1 MKVLITIVSRNINE
15 VTTVILYSFFQKL
28 HNNRK
33 AQNEN
38 KQIKIKKCS

>member
-15 VTTVILYSFFQKL
+15 VSTVILYSFIQKL

-33 AQNEN
+33 AQNAN